1 MFDLFTDIYTD
12 RQNRLTRMDPRAK
25 LIAAA
30 VTLASTLSAP
40 GPLLPIAIC
49 LVCVL
54 VTLSIGVRLKMVAVR
69 LFPALLMAA
78 MAMALQMFFTG
89 ATPMAVFSL
98 AGVSLTITQEGWH
111 TGVMISARVMGATS
125 ALLLLGF
132 TTPAH
137 RIFAAL
143 RWAGVSESWVELAM
157 NIYRHTFTLID
168 SASDMYCAQR
178 VRLGYTGARQAAMSA
193 GVLAG
198 SVLLR
203 SLEQAERTSEAMTAR
218 GYTGKTALAPFPI
231 YGKGDTAAAIGWAV
245 VVLVALGVAWKAGA

>member
-25 LIAAA
+25 LFAAA
-30 VTLASTLSAP
+30 VTFAATLAAP
-40 GPLLPIAIC
+40 GPALPIAIC
-49 LVCVL
+49 LLCVI
-54 VTLSIGVRLKMVAVR
+54 VMLSIGVRLKMIAVR
-69 LFPALLMAA
+69 LAPALMMAVG
-78 MAMALQMFFTG
+78 AMALQMFFTG
-89 ATPMAVFSL
+89 VTPIAVFSL
-98 AGVSLTITQEGWH
+98 AGASLAITQEGWH
-111 TGVMISARVMGATS
+111 TGAMISARVMGATS

-143 RWAGVSESWVELAM
+143 RWMGVSESWVELAM

-168 SASDMYCAQR
+168 SASQMYCAQQ
-178 VRLGYTGARQAAMSA
+178 VRLGYTGTRRAAMSA

-203 SLEQAERTSEAMTAR
+203 SLEQAERTHEAMTAR
-218 GYTGKTALAPFPI
+218 GYTGTTAMAPLPL
-231 YGKGDTAAAIGWAV
+231 YSKGATATAIGWAV
-245 VVLVALGVAWKAGA
+245 LALVALAVAWEAGA

>member
-25 LIAAA
+25 LLAAMA
-30 VTLASTLSAP
+30 TLASALSAP
-40 GPLLPIAIC
+40 GPLLPMAIC
-49 LVCVL
+49 LVCVFAM
-54 VTLSIGVRLKMVAVR
+54 LSIGVRLKMIAVR
-69 LFPALLMAA
+69 IFPALLMAA
-78 MAMALQMFFTG
+78 VAMALQMFLTG
-89 ATPMAVFSL
+89 VTPMAVL
-98 AGVSLTITQEGWH
+98 PLPGVSLTITQEGWH

-178 VRLGYTGARQAAMSA
+178 VRLGYTGARRAAASA

-198 SVLLR
+198 SVILR
-203 SLEQAERTSEAMTAR
+203 SLEQAERAGEAMAAR
-218 GYTGKTALAPFPI
+218 GYTGKTAMAPFPL
-231 YGKGDTAAAIGWAV
+231 YAKGDTAVAIGWAV

>member
-25 LIAAA
+25 LLAAA
-30 VTLASTLSAP
+30 VTLASTLAAP
-40 GPLLPIAIC
+40 GPALPIAIC
-49 LVCVL
+49 LVCVIAA
-54 VTLSIGVRLKMVAVR
+54 LSIGVRLKMIAMR
-69 LFPALLMAA
+69 LAPALMMAVG
-78 MAMALQMFFTG
+78 AMALQMFFTG
-89 ATPMAVFSL
+89 VTPMAVFSL
-98 AGVSLTITQEGWH
+98 PGVSLTITQEGWH

-137 RIFAAL
+137 RIFASL
-143 RWAGVSESWVELAM
+143 RWMGVSESWVELAM

-178 VRLGYTGARQAAMSA
+178 TRLGYTGARRAAMSA

-203 SLEQAERTSEAMTAR
+203 SLEQAERAHEAMTAR
-218 GYTGKTALAPFPI
+218 GYTGTTAMAPFPVC
-231 YGKGDTAAAIGWAV
+231 GKGDTAAAIGWAAV
-245 VVLVALGVAWKAGA
+245 VVVALGVAWKVGA

>member
-12 RQNRLTRMDPRAK
+12 RQNQLTRMDPRAK
-25 LIAAA
+25 LLAAS
-30 VTLASTLSAP
+30 VTLAAALAAP
-40 GPLLPIAIC
+40 GPLLPMAIG
-49 LVCVL
+49 LVCVS
-54 VTLSIGVRLKMVAVR
+54 VTLSIGVRLKMIAVR

-78 MAMALQMFFTG
+78 MAVALQMFFTG
-89 ATPMAVFSL
+89 VTPMAVFSL
-98 AGVSLTITQEGWH
+98 PGVSLTITQEGWN
-111 TGVMISARVMGATS
+111 TGVMTAARVMGATS

-137 RIFAAL
+137 RVFAAL
-143 RWAGVSESWVELAM
+143 RWIGVSESWVELAM

-178 VRLGYTGARQAAMSA
+178 VRLGYTGARRAATSA

-203 SLEQAERTSEAMTAR
+203 SLEQAERAHEAMTAR
-218 GYTGKTALAPFPI
+218 GYTGKTTMAPFPT
-231 YGKGDTAAAIGWAV
+231 YGKLGVAAAIGWTV

>member
-25 LIAAA
+25 LFAVG
-30 VTLASTLSAP
+30 VTLGSVLAAP
-40 GPLLPIAIC
+40 GPILPMAIC
-49 LVCVL
+49 MVCVL
-54 VTLSIGVRLKMVAVR
+54 AMLLIGVRLKMIALR

-78 MAMALQMFFTG
+78 MAMTLQMFFTG
-89 ATPMAVFSL
+89 ATAMAVL
-98 AGVSLTITQEGWH
+98 PLPGVSLTITQEGWH
-111 TGVMISARVMGATS
+111 SGLLIAVRVMGATS

-143 RWAGVSESWVELAM
+143 RWMGVSESWVELAM

-178 VRLGYTGARQAAMSA
+178 VRLGYTGAKRAAASA

-203 SLEQAERTSEAMTAR
+203 SLEQAERASEAMTAR
-218 GYTGKTALAPFPI
+218 GYTGKTAMAPFPL
-231 YGKGDTAAAIGWAV
+231 YAKWDTAAAIGWAAL
-245 VVLVALGVAWKAGA
+245 VLAGLGMAWKAGA

>member
-25 LIAAA
+25 LFAAA
-30 VTLASTLSAP
+30 VTLASTLAAP
-40 GPLLPIAIC
+40 GPLLPLAIFA
-49 LVCVL
+49 LCVTVMAL
-54 VTLSIGVRLKMVAVR
+54 IGVRLKMIAVR
-69 LFPALLMAA
+69 LAPALLMAA

-89 ATPMAVFSL
+89 VTPMAIFSL
-98 AGVSLTITQEGWH
+98 PGVSLTITQEGWN

-143 RWAGVSESWVELAM
+143 RWMGVSESWVELAM
-157 NIYRHTFTLID
+157 NVYRHTFTLID

-178 VRLGYTGARQAAMSA
+178 VRLGYTGARRAAMSA

-203 SLEQAERTSEAMTAR
+203 SLEQAERAHEAMTAR
-218 GYTGKTALAPFPI
+218 GYTGTTAMAPFPL
-231 YGKGDTAAAIGWAV
+231 YAKGDTAAAIGWAV
-245 VVLVALGVAWKAGA
+245 VVLVALGMAWKAGA

>member
-12 RQNRLTRMDPRAK
+12 RQNRLTRMDPRSK
-25 LIAAA
+25 VLAAGA
-30 VTLASTLSAP
+30 TLASVLAAP
-40 GPLLPIAIC
+40 GPILPMAIC
-49 LVCVL
+49 VVCV
-54 VTLSIGVRLKMVAVR
+54 VTMLSIGVKLKMLAVR
-69 LFPALLMAA
+69 LLPALFMAA

-89 ATPMAVFSL
+89 VTPMAVL
-98 AGVSLTITQEGWH
+98 PLPGVSLVITQEGWRMGAM
-111 TGVMISARVMGATS
+111 TSARVMGATS

-143 RWAGVSESWVELAM
+143 RWMGVSESWVELAM

-178 VRLGYTGARQAAMSA
+178 VRLGYTGARQAATSA

-203 SLEQAERTSEAMTAR
+203 SFEQAERASEAMTAR
-218 GYTGKTALAPFPI
+218 GYNGKTAMAPFPA
-231 YGKGDTAAAIGWAV
+231 YGKLDFAAAIGWAV
-245 VVLVALGVAWKAGA
+245 VVLVALGVAWKVGA